1 MSHSAKHE
9 KIQQE
14 SDVSYY
20 GIKEERVKCDAWSE
34 SHVARATRAKKYF

>member
-9 KIQQE
+9 KIHQE
-14 SDVSYY
+14 SDVSFY

-34 SHVARATRAKKYF
+34 SHAVAGNKG